1 MILSVNIF
9 LSLYVQIFTRC
20 DLELQYAVH
29 LFMQFHSGMFKN
41 DGMHQ
46 KT

>member
-1 MILSVNIF
+1 MILSLNIF
-9 LSLYVQIFTRC
+9 LSLYVQIFSRC
-20 DLELQYAVH
+20 DVELQYAVH
-29 LFMQFHSGMFKN
+29 LFTQLHSGMFKS